1 MKDTEIKGH
10 SLLMLRS
17 DIAMHKREGFTLL
30 EVLLSVAIIGGLLVT
45 LLYSLNYHLEIAD
58 RHRVITVATSL
69 ARGKIYEAEKVRS
82 SGRGYFTEPY
92 KDFFFETRIMNSS
105 YPGMKT
111 IEVIV
116 THGDETIRLNKLVED
131 RNE

>member
-1 MKDTEIKGH
+1 
-10 SLLMLRS
+10 MLRS